1 MSRESI
7 LEMSLWELKVSLLSR
22 SSKLKVVDTFISKF
36 RHLGPLRFTKVNTTY
51 DIKISLY
58 GTPTYGKSPTCLAEP
73 KVRKQQ
79 AIPEYVVTTKTFQDV
94 QKLAKSGVPYCMY
107 SYFGYHW

>member
-1 MSRESI
+1 MGTGSVTTV
-7 LEMSLWELKVSLLSR
+7 KVKQDR
-22 SSKLKVVDTFISKF
+22 GSKLLIHSYQS
-36 RHLGPLRFTKVNTTY
+36 LGPLRFTKVNTTY

-107 SYFGYHW
+107 SYFGYHWYLACI